1 MNREKALYNYLI
13 QNYDEERYIS
23 KYEICKDLSEYY
35 NYNPEDTRICREIES
50 DVSRINFSAEFDK
63 IIVSSKKGYKI
74 GNKEQIKNYIERLYN
89 RDLKSLART
98 SIIRK
103 KNSLDGQVVADDE
116 FSSLL
121 DEIRV
126 YINA

>member
-1 MNREKALYNYLI
+1 MIRERALYDYLI
-13 QNYDEERYIS
+13 KNYSEDRYIS
-23 KYEICKDLSEYY
+23 KYEICKDLSEFYIY
-35 NYNPEDTRICREIES
+35 DPEETRICRDIEN
-50 DVSRINFSAEFDK
+50 DVARINFSAEFDK
-63 IIVSSKKGYKI
+63 IIVSNKKGYKI

-89 RDLKSLART
+89 RDKKSLART
-98 SIIRK
+98 SVLRK